1 MWSWILA
8 AIGVTGIFFV
18 GRKTIWGWLILLL
31 NECIWIAYALATDQ
45 YGFIVMATAY
55 AAVYIKSYIA
65 WKKEE
70 KEVSVSQYEINTHGQ
85 IDHKYIHIG
94 RN

>member
-31 NECIWIAYALATDQ
+31 NECIWIAYALATNQ

-55 AAVYIKSYIA
+55 AAVYIKSYVA
-65 WKKEE
+65 WRKEE
-70 KEVSVSQYEINTHGQ
+70 LEETLSSYEINTHGQ
-85 IDHKYIHIG
+85 IDHRYIQVS